1 MKMGIIAAGKG
12 DRLALGGIATPKPLV
27 SVGGRPL
34 ISRIIEAGARLK
46 VHSIAC
52 IVNDLNPAVAGFL
65 RSAPCPVP
73 VEIVVKTTP
82 SSMESLFCLAPFL
95 SDEPFVL
102 FTVDVIFGQQT
113 VEDFLQNART
123 LKDAKGVLALTRFV
137 DDEKPLWA
145 KVDSASRI
153 IALGDAA
160 RGCPFVTAG
169 FYYFAPDIFAEIA
182 SARRK
187 KLGALRQFLGHL
199 IAEGYPLFGIPVP
212 KTIDV
217 DYPEDIAKAEAHLK
231 EINEG

>member
-12 DRLALGGIATPKPLV
+12 DRLALGGVPTPKPLIP
-27 SVGGRPL
+27 VGGRPL
-34 ISRIIEAGARLK
+34 IARIIEAGAKLK
-46 VHSIAC
+46 VDSIAC
-52 IVNDLNPAVAGFL
+52 IVNDLTPAVASFL
-65 RSAPCPVP
+65 RSAPWPVP
-73 VEIVVKTTP
+73 LEIVVKTTP
-82 SSMESLFCLAPFL
+82 SSMESLFCLAPLL
-95 SDEPFVL
+95 SDAPFLL
-102 FTVDVIFGQQT
+102 FTVDVILGQQT

-123 LKDAKGVLALTRFV
+123 LTDSKGVLALTRFV

-145 KVDSASRI
+145 AVNSSNRI

-160 RGCPFVTAG
+160 RGSQFVTAG

-199 IAEGYPLFGIPVP
+199 IDEDYLIYGIPVP

-217 DYPEDIAKAEAHLK
+217 DYPEDIAKAEAYLM